1 MYFYNIIMYKLNIRI
16 LEQGKEYNHMELW
29 NKYQSTIKKIL
40 LILLIFA
47 VIYLSISYLLP
58 FFAPFVIAIIV
69 SYINEPVIKLLQRF
83 KISRKAAAAISLL
96 FTMSVLGL
104 GLTVGILKI
113 YNELIV
119 LQDNLTTYSSDISVK
134 INGLIDKATLFY
146 NGLPDQVTSTITKN
160 LVSFSEK
167 IGFMITS
174 VIQYVINTVSSIPR
188 LTVFVIVTILG
199 TYFISSDKKSIS
211 SFFYRQ
217 LPFSW
222 RKNIVSLKKDTFK
235 ALLGY
240 FKAILILMGFTFIEV
255 SIGLFI
261 LNVNYAFL
269 IALLVGI
276 SDAIPIMG
284 TGVVMVPWILW
295 TVISGDMPLALGL
308 SIIYV
313 LGILIRQ
320 IMEPKI
326 VGSQIGLHPLVTLLA
341 MYIGLKFFGIIGMFV
356 GPISIIVVKKLQ
368 DSGVMRLWN
377 D

>member
-1 MYFYNIIMYKLNIRI
+1 
-16 LEQGKEYNHMELW
+16 MELW
-29 NKYQSTIKKIL
+29 NKYQSTIKKFF

-58 FFAPFVIAIIV
+58 FFAPFVIALIV

-83 KISRKAAAAISLL
+83 NISRKAAAAISLL
-96 FTMSVLGL
+96 FTMSVLGF
-104 GLTVGILKI
+104 GLTVGIIKI

-119 LQDNLTTYSSDISVK
+119 LQDNLTAYSSDISVK
-134 INGLIDKATLFY
+134 INGLIDKATIFY

-199 TYFISSDKKSIS
+199 TYFISSDRKSIS

-222 RKNIVSLKKDTFK
+222 RKNIASLKKDTFK

-255 SIGLFI
+255 SVGLFI
-261 LNVNYAFL
+261 LNVKYAFL
-269 IALLVGI
+269 IALVVGL

-368 DSGVMRLWN
+368 DSGAMRLWN

>member
-1 MYFYNIIMYKLNIRI
+1 MYFCIIIMYKLNISIRKNVR
-16 LEQGKEYNHMELW
+16 GFSMDLW

-40 LILLIFA
+40 LILFIFA
-47 VIYLSISYLLP
+47 VIYLSITYLLP
-58 FFAPFVIAIIV
+58 FLAPFAIALIV
-69 SYINEPVIKLLQRF
+69 SYINEPVIKLLLRF

-96 FTMSVLGL
+96 FTMSVLGFA
-104 GLTVGILKI
+104 LTAGIIKI
-113 YNELIV
+113 YNELTI
-119 LQDNLTTYSSDISVK
+119 LQGNLTIYSSDISIK

-146 NGLPDQVTSTITKN
+146 NGLPDQVTITITKN
-160 LVSFSEK
+160 LESFSQQ

-174 VIQYVINTVSSIPR
+174 VIQYVINTVTSIPR
-188 LTVFVIVTILG
+188 LTVFTIVTILG
-199 TYFISSDKKSIS
+199 TYFISSDRKSIS

-269 IALLVGI
+269 IALIVGL

-284 TGVVMVPWILW
+284 TGVVMVPWILY
-295 TVISGDMPLALGL
+295 TLISGDMTLAFGL
-308 SIIYV
+308 AIIYI

-341 MYIGLKFFGIIGMFV
+341 MYIGLKFFGLIGMFV

-368 DSGVMRLWN
+368 DSGTVRLWN

>member
-16 LEQGKEYNHMELW
+16 LEQGKEYKHMELW

-40 LILLIFA
+40 LIFLIFA

-69 SYINEPVIKLLQRF
+69 SYINEPVIRLLQRF

-167 IGFMITS
+167 IG
-174 VIQYVINTVSSIPR
+174 
-188 LTVFVIVTILG
+188 L
-199 TYFISSDKKSIS
+199 
-211 SFFYRQ
+211 
-217 LPFSW
+217 
-222 RKNIVSLKKDTFK
+222 
-235 ALLGY
+235 
-240 FKAILILMGFTFIEV
+240 
-255 SIGLFI
+255 
-261 LNVNYAFL
+261 
-269 IALLVGI
+269 
-276 SDAIPIMG
+276 
-284 TGVVMVPWILW
+284 
-295 TVISGDMPLALGL
+295 
-308 SIIYV
+308 
-313 LGILIRQ
+313 
-320 IMEPKI
+320 
-326 VGSQIGLHPLVTLLA
+326 
-341 MYIGLKFFGIIGMFV
+341 
-356 GPISIIVVKKLQ
+356 
-368 DSGVMRLWN
+368 
-377 D
+377 

>member
-1 MYFYNIIMYKLNIRI
+1 
-16 LEQGKEYNHMELW
+16 MELW
-29 NKYQSTIKKIL
+29 NKYQPTIKKIF
-40 LILLIFA
+40 LILFIFA
-47 VIYLSISYLLP
+47 VIYLSITFLLP
-58 FFAPFVIAIIV
+58 FLAPFVIALIV
-69 SYINEPVIKLLQRF
+69 SYINEPVIKLLQKF

-96 FTMSVLGL
+96 FTMSILGL
-104 GLTVGILKI
+104 GLTVGIIKI

-119 LQDNLTTYSSDISVK
+119 LQDNLTAYSSDISVK

-146 NGLPDQVTSTITKN
+146 NGLPDQVTVTITKN
-160 LVSFSEK
+160 LESFSEQ
-167 IGFMITS
+167 IGTMITS

-188 LTVFVIVTILG
+188 LTVFTIVTILG
-199 TYFISSDKKSIS
+199 TYFISSDRKSIS

-255 SIGLFI
+255 SVGLFI
-261 LNVNYAFL
+261 LNVKYAFL
-269 IALLVGI
+269 IALIVGL

-295 TVISGDMPLALGL
+295 TVISGDMTLALGL
-308 SIIYV
+308 GIIYI

-368 DSGVMRLWN
+368 DSGTVNLWN

>member
-1 MYFYNIIMYKLNIRI
+1 
-16 LEQGKEYNHMELW
+16 MEIW
-29 NKYQSTIKKIL
+29 NKYQSIIKKLL

-58 FFAPFVIAIIV
+58 FFAPFVIALIV

-83 KISRKAAAAISLL
+83 KISRKAAAAVSLL
-96 FTMSVLGL
+96 FTMSLLGL
-104 GLTVGILKI
+104 VLTVGILKM

-119 LQDNLTTYSSDISVK
+119 LQDNLTKYSSDISVK
-134 INGLIDKATLFY
+134 INGLIHKATLFY
-146 NGLPDQVTSTITKN
+146 NGLPDQVTGTITKN
-160 LVSFSEK
+160 LISFSEK
-167 IGFMITS
+167 IGLVITS

-269 IALLVGI
+269 IALLVGL

-295 TVISGDMPLALGL
+295 TVISGDMPLAIGL

>member
-1 MYFYNIIMYKLNIRI
+1 
-16 LEQGKEYNHMELW
+16 MEIW
-29 NKYQSTIKKIL
+29 SKYQSIIKKLI

-58 FFAPFVIAIIV
+58 FFAPFVIALIV

-83 KISRKAAAAISLL
+83 KISRKAAAAVSLL
-96 FTMSVLGL
+96 FTMSLLGL
-104 GLTVGILKI
+104 VLTVGILKM

-119 LQDNLTTYSSDISVK
+119 LQDNLTKYSSDISVK
-134 INGLIDKATLFY
+134 INGLIHKATLFY
-146 NGLPDQVTSTITKN
+146 NGLPDQVTGTITKN
-160 LVSFSEK
+160 LISFSEK
-167 IGFMITS
+167 IGLIITS
-174 VIQYVINTVSSIPR
+174 VIQYVINTVTSIPR

-269 IALLVGI
+269 IALLVGL

-295 TVISGDMPLALGL
+295 TVISGDMPLAIGL

>member
-1 MYFYNIIMYKLNIRI
+1 
-16 LEQGKEYNHMELW
+16 MELW
-29 NKYQSTIKKIL
+29 NKYQPAIKKIF
-40 LILLIFA
+40 LILFIFA
-47 VIYLSISYLLP
+47 IIYLSITFLLP
-58 FFAPFVIAIIV
+58 FLAPFVIALIV
-69 SYINEPVIKLLQRF
+69 SYINEPVIKLLQKF

-96 FTMSVLGL
+96 FTMSILGL
-104 GLTVGILKI
+104 GLTVGIIKI

-119 LQDNLTTYSSDISVK
+119 LQDNLTAYSSDISVK

-146 NGLPDQVTSTITKN
+146 NGLPDQVTVTITKN
-160 LVSFSEK
+160 LESFSEQ
-167 IGFMITS
+167 IGTMITS

-188 LTVFVIVTILG
+188 LTVFTIVTILG
-199 TYFISSDKKSIS
+199 TYFISSDRKSIS

-255 SIGLFI
+255 SVGLFI
-261 LNVNYAFL
+261 LNVKYAFL
-269 IALLVGI
+269 IALIVGL

-295 TVISGDMPLALGL
+295 TVISGDMTLALGL
-308 SIIYV
+308 GIIYI

-341 MYIGLKFFGIIGMFV
+341 MYIGLKFFGLFGMFV

-368 DSGVMRLWN
+368 DSGTVNLWN

>member
-1 MYFYNIIMYKLNIRI
+1 
-16 LEQGKEYNHMELW
+16 MELW
-29 NKYQSTIKKIL
+29 SKYQSTIKKIL

-47 VIYLSISYLLP
+47 VIYLSISYFLP
-58 FFAPFVIAIIV
+58 FFAPFVIALIV
-69 SYINEPVIKLLQRF
+69 SYINEPVIKLLQKF

-104 GLTVGILKI
+104 GLTIGIIKI

-119 LQDNLTTYSSDISVK
+119 LQDNLSAYSSDISVK
-134 INGLIDKATLFY
+134 INGLIDKATIFY

-160 LVSFSEK
+160 LTSFSEQ
-167 IGFMITS
+167 IGIMITS
-174 VIQYVINTVSSIPR
+174 VIQYAINTVSSIPR

-199 TYFISSDKKSIS
+199 TYFISSDKKNIS

-222 RKNIVSLKKDTFK
+222 RKNIASLKKDTFK

-255 SIGLFI
+255 SVGLFI
-261 LNVNYAFL
+261 LNVKYAFL
-269 IALLVGI
+269 IALVVGL

-308 SIIYV
+308 GIIYV

-368 DSGVMRLWN
+368 DSGAMRLWN